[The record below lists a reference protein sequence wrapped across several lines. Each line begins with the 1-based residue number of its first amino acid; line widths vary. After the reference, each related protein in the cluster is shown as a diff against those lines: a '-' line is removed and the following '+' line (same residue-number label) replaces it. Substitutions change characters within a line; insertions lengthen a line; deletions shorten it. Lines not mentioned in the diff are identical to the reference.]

1 MDKKEITFEEA
12 ASQLEMLISEVE
24 NNSLP
29 LEKMIER
36 ITEGANLIKL
46 CQQKLNVMNGKVEV
60 LFRDDNGSGEFKD
73 FDSGSDR
80 SKAANK
86 KSADSCQ
93 DDLPF

>member
-1 MDKKEITFEEA
+1 MDKKEMTFEEA
-12 ASQLEMLISEVE
+12 ACQLEMLISEVE

-36 ITEGANLIKL
+36 ITEGARLIKF

-60 LFRDDNGSGEFKD
+60 LFRDDNNSGEFKE

-86 KSADSCQ
+86 KTSGSSQ